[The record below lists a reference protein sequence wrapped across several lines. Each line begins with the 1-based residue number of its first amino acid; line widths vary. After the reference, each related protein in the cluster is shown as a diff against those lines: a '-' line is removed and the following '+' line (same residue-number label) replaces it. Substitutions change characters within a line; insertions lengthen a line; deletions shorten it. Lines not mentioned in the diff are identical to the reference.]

1 MGRNRDDPIP
11 RRHDPALPRAA
22 RNSSAQHVACQ
33 KPMDG
38 LCGRRHRC
46 YPPLSLKYS
55 VLICTYC
62 F

>member
-11 RRHDPALPRAA
+11 RRHDPASSPAA
-22 RNSSAQHVACQ
+22 RDWSAQRVVHS
-33 KPMDG
+33 KPMDE

-46 YPPLSLKYS
+46 YPPLPLKYS